1 MPRKRR
7 YLDETEVPKEASQ
20 FIKDRF
26 TVSGV
31 TYSKIPS
38 YYTKGK
44 IANSKTGKRMTDADF
59 VYVRQGADGKWYQT
73 RMDKD
78 AANINYHL
86 NKQDIVNRSNETIDN
101 QWRQG
106 DGETIRV
113 NQGDARARQQ
123 WFSNEDATKFLLTTA
138 GLGALGAGAI
148 SAPLATALG
157 LAGGYAGGKAVDKG
171 MQFGTGKTWGE
182 WMSDKTGLPEW
193 FSEYTNPGAIV
204 GGTAAAGLGYSKL
217 ASAYTNPN
225 SLLNRNIR
233 TEIYNRKFPFT
244 YDMMDKANYTPF
256 YHAAKATLKGKTIKP
271 KSLAQRTYEMLE
283 NAIQKHNENS
293 PLRTPFIG
301 ESIADYVAR
310 PVRAKYPQTVA
321 SKYISDLASISN
333 RAKAFSKYLGLDVND
348 SEPLFL
354 FDKNK
359 TYSNYIKQPDG
370 TYTVPGISKS
380 GSQFVNDMMPILEG
394 PNKGEYIRPDGT
406 FITRDN
412 VIRNHGGVGGK
423 VVRASDGSVELQ
435 MEDVFDL
442 QPLES
447 IKWLPKSIRNIEV
460 SRLIPGA
467 KPFTVKFSTHNS
479 HMTPE
484 EFINAKNKYKTSDI
498 ELDTYKNIMKYR
510 GKR

>member
-1 MPRKRR
+1 MPRIKRR
-7 YLDETEVPKEASQ
+7 YLDDTPIGADVSQ
-20 FIKDRF
+20 YINNPF
-26 TVSGV
+26 TVNGI
-31 TYSKIPS
+31 TYATVPS
-38 YYTKGK
+38 RYTKGK
-44 IANSKTGKRMTDADF
+44 IANSRTKEDANTSN
-59 VYVRQGADGKWYQT
+59 VYIKQGADGKWYQT

-86 NKQDIVNRSNETIDN
+86 NQQDIANRSNETIDN

-148 SAPLATALG
+148 SAPLTTALG
-157 LAGGYAGGKAVDKG
+157 IAGGYAGGKAVDKG
-171 MQFGTGKTWGE
+171 MQLGTGKTWGE

-204 GGTAAAGLGYSKL
+204 GGTAAGLGYSKL

-233 TEIYNRKFPFT
+233 AEIYNRKFPFT

-271 KSLAQRTYEMLE
+271 RSLAQRTYEMLE
-283 NAIQKHNENS
+283 SALQKDNKNS
-293 PLRTPFIG
+293 PLRTPFLG

-310 PVRAKYPQTVA
+310 PVRAKYPQDAA
-321 SKYISDLASISN
+321 SKYINDLAGISN
-333 RAKAFSKYLGLDVND
+333 RVKAFSKYLGLDIND

-359 TYSNYIKQPDG
+359 TYSNYVEQPDG
-370 TYTVPGISKS
+370 TYTVPGIGKS
-380 GSQFVNDMMPILEG
+380 GSQFVNDMMPIREG
-394 PNKGEYIRPDGT
+394 PNKGEFIRPDGS
-406 FITRDN
+406 FVTRDN

-423 VVRASDGSVELQ
+423 VVRASDGGVELQ

-479 HMTPE
+479 RMSPE
-484 EFINAKNKYKTSDI
+484 EFINAKNKYKVSDR
-498 ELDTYKNIMKYR
+498 ELNTYYNIIKYI
-510 GKR
+510 GKQ

>member
-1 MPRKRR
+1 MPRIKRR
-7 YLDETEVPKEASQ
+7 YLDDTPVDVDVSQ
-20 FIKDRF
+20 YINNPF
-26 TVSGV
+26 TVNGI
-31 TYSKIPS
+31 TYATVPS
-38 YYTKGK
+38 RYTKGK
-44 IANSKTGKRMTDADF
+44 IANPRTKEDANTSN
-59 VYVRQGADGKWYQT
+59 VYIKQGADGKWYQT

-86 NKQDIVNRSNETIDN
+86 NQQDIVNRSNEIIDN

-113 NQGDARARQQ
+113 NQGDAKARQQ

-171 MQFGTGKTWGE
+171 MQLGTGKNWGK

-193 FSEYTNPGAIV
+193 FSEFTNPGAIV
-204 GGTAAAGLGYSKL
+204 GGISTGLGYSKL
-217 ASAYTNPN
+217 ANAYTNPN

-233 TEIYNRKFPFT
+233 AEIYNRKFPFT
-244 YDMMDKANYTPF
+244 YDIMDKANYTPF

-271 KSLAQRTYEMLE
+271 RSLAQRTYEMLE
-283 NAIQKHNENS
+283 SALEKDNKTS
-293 PLRTPFIG
+293 LLRTPFIG
-301 ESIADYVAR
+301 ESIADYIAR
-310 PVRAKYPQTVA
+310 PIRAEYPQSDA
-321 SKYISDLASISN
+321 SRYINDLAAMSN

-359 TYSNYIKQPDG
+359 TISNYVKQPDG

-380 GSQFVNDMMPILEG
+380 GSQFVNDMMPIREG
-394 PNKGEYIRPDGT
+394 PNKGEFIRPDGT
-406 FITRDN
+406 FVTRDN

-423 VVRASDGSVELQ
+423 VVRASDGGVELQ

-442 QPLES
+442 QPLQS

-460 SRLIPGA
+460 SRLVPGA
-467 KPFTVKFSTHNS
+467 KPFTVKFSTHNR

-484 EFINAKNKYKTSDI
+484 EFINAKNKYKVSDE
-498 ELDTYKNIMKYR
+498 ELDRYYYIMKYI